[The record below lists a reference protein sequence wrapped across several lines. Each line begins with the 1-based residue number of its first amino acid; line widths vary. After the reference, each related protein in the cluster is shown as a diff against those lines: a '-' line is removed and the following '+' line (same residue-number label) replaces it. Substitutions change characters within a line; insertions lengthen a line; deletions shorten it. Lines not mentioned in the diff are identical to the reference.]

1 MGFPNDRMNDLMFA
15 KQYLKESKPDGKE
28 STIRDIGFLAVV
40 NYSYDNKYLFD
51 ASLRTNAS
59 SQFGSNNRWGNFW
72 SLGVG
77 WNIHKENF
85 IDNEIFD
92 NLKLRGS
99 LGYTGSQSQDAYAAM
114 ATYTYLLDRTYTGLL
129 SAHLKGM
136 KNDDLKWQRK
146 MDYNVGLDMNIKRR
160 FSLTFDLYR
169 SVTDNTLIDLTLPTS
184 TGFNTVSR
192 ECGGCSQPR
201 F

>member
-1 MGFPNDRMNDLMFA
+1 MNDIIFA
-15 KQYLKESKPDGKE
+15 KQYVKDSKPTGSE
-28 STIRDIGFLAVV
+28 STIRDIGVLGVL
-40 NYSYDNKYLFD
+40 NYTYDNKYLFD

-77 WNIHKENF
+77 WNIHKESF
-85 IDNEIFD
+85 IGEGIFD

-114 ATYTYLLDRTYTGLL
+114 ATYQYKLDRTYTGFL
-129 SAHLKGM
+129 SANLKGM

-146 MDYNVGLDMNIKRR
+146 MDYNIGVDMNIKRR
-160 FSLTFDLYR
+160 LSLTVDLYK
-169 SVTDNTLIDLTLPTS
+169 SKTDNTLVNLTLPPS
-184 TGFNTVSR
+184 LGFHHGAG
-192 ECGGCSQPR
+192 ECRSGDQYR
-201 F
+201 L